1 MTGRDAIEANLT
13 GLQLAIMQVLWERG
27 EATVGEVQ
35 EALEP
40 ARPLA
45 QSTIA
50 TVLSRLAKRGVV
62 THRSEGRQYVY
73 RPLLSAARARGTALA
88 EVAEGLFAGD
98 VATLVSELLSSR
110 DVDRGDLEK
119 VRALIEAKER
129 ELAGRKS

>member
-1 MTGRDAIEANLT
+1 MNRDEATDATLT
-13 GLQLAIMQVLWERG
+13 GLQVAVMQVLWERS
-27 EATVGEVQ
+27 EATITEVQ
-35 EALEP
+35 DALEP

-50 TVLSRLAKRGVV
+50 TVLSRLEKRGVV
-62 THRSEGRQYVY
+62 AHRSEGRQFVY
-73 RPLLSAARARGTALA
+73 RPLLSAARARGSALA
-88 EVAEGLFAGD
+88 GVAEGLFAGD

-110 DVDRGDLEK
+110 DVDRGDLAK